1 MPSPL
6 GFIILHCLV
15 FVLFPVTFSG
25 ICLLFSQVV
34 WSCPAKGFN
43 LFDQQKY
50 SSRKASIVQPDWI
63 SHIFVQRMNLV
74 LHYNLAKSPSATS
87 LQSKNISL
95 CYI

>member
-1 MPSPL
+1 MISVMPSPL

-43 LFDQQKY
+43 LFDHQKY
-50 SSRKASIVQPDWI
+50 SLEKQALSSLIG
-63 SHIFVQRMNLV
+63 
-74 LHYNLAKSPSATS
+74 SATS
-87 LQSKNISL
+87 LCNI
-95 CYI
+95 